1 MSSVGRVEKFRVQ
14 VIIFKCTIHKNQ
26 SLICSIEIVYLPVT
40 THIKDENIN
49 GITVIVGCIWESFE
63 KLVGPSI

>member
-26 SLICSIEIVYLPVT
+26 SLIHYIEIGYLPVT
-40 THIKDENIN
+40 THIKDENRN
-49 GITVIVGCIWESFE
+49 GITVRVGCMWDSF
-63 KLVGPSI
+63 KMSWY